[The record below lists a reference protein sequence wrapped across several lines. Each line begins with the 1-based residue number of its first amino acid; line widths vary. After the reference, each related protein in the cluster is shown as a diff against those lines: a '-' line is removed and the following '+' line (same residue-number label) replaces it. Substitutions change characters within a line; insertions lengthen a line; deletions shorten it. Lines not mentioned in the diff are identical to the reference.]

1 MSEKFIFVREKGTYF
16 SVGCGL
22 NKDKRLTVTTEGTGT
37 IKVVSGANGKGS
49 IKPIQVGA
57 KGFRV
62 SRGAKQLG
70 VLPGRYLLAKQTG
83 KVRVFKAE
91 EQKRGAKR
99 GATRNPIRDDGHL
112 NTGARV

>member
-1 MSEKFIFVREKGTYF
+1 MSEKFIYVREKGTYF

-22 NKDKRLTVTTEGTGT
+22 NKDKRLAVTTEGAGL

-49 IKPIQVGA
+49 IKPVQVGA

-70 VLPGRYLLAKQTG
+70 VLPGRYLLSKQTG
-83 KVRVFKAE
+83 KVRVFKSE
-91 EQKRGAKR
+91 GKR
-99 GATRNPIRDDGHL
+99 ATATANPLRDNGRL
-112 NTGARV
+112 NTAAQV

>member
-16 SVGCGL
+16 SAGCGL
-22 NKDKRLTVTTEGTGT
+22 NKEKRLAVTTEGTGT
-37 IKVVSGANGKGS
+37 IKVVSGVNGKGS
-49 IKPIQVGA
+49 IKPVQVGT

-91 EQKRGAKR
+91 DQKKGKTQA
-99 GATRNPIRDDGHL
+99 ANPVRDDGRL
-112 NTGARV
+112 NTGAQV